1 MACWEASCH
10 HVCGQARTIC
20 KACTNLTLF
29 AVLGPETYMLE
40 ANGVRFIAEQARAHA
55 TAS

>member
-1 MACWEASCH
+1 MSEDKLVLSGLRAQTVTH
-10 HVCGQARTIC
+10 
-20 KACTNLTLF
+20 F

-55 TAS
+55 AAP